1 MPADLI
7 ERARKIGEVLQG
19 DVHVCSDWLT
29 HPQPLLCAV
38 HPSAGIMC
46 LAHLSEHVNRSP
58 AHLRGCD
65 LCDASP
71 SAEAYE
77 TPWPLDAPVVA
88 TMTNGGRFE
97 IDGSLTIFAIL
108 ALCAR
113 CRSERADV
121 LATMGHP
128 GPDDS

>member
-29 HPQPLLCAV
+29 HPQPLLCGL
-38 HPSAGIMC
+38 HPHAGIMC
-46 LAHLSEHVNRSP
+46 REHLSEHVNRSP

-65 LCDASP
+65 LCDAGP
-71 SAEAYE
+71 LAEVYP
-77 TPWPLDAPVVA
+77 TNWPLDAPVVA

-97 IDGSLTIFAIL
+97 IDGSVTIFNNL

-113 CRSERADV
+113 CRTEQADV
-121 LATMGHP
+121 LATMAG
-128 GPDDS
+128 